1 MNRKTKQYTEF
12 RGLYEAKG
20 VILIFLWCISI
31 QVEPKRNELAEA
43 NAKLAEANELLTSV
57 QAHVAELNAQVQELE
72 SQFKAA
78 NDEKEAAILESEKCQ
93 RKLDLANRLINAL
106 ASEGSWSLG
115 LFGY

>member
-1 MNRKTKQYTEF
+1 MSLGWVLTCVLCT
-12 RGLYEAKG
+12 L
-20 VILIFLWCISI
+20 L

-43 NAKLAEANELLTSV
+43 NAKLAEANELLASV
-57 QAHVAELNAQVQELE
+57 QARVAELNAQVQELE

-106 ASEGSWSLG
+106 ASEGTWSSEPFVG
-115 LFGY
+115 FVYHH